1 MSIIFI
7 AMILQIVAADGLHSK
22 QLYKYKSQV
31 LIKIF
36 DAESKINIK

>member
-22 QLYKYKSQV
+22 QLYKSQV